1 MEKIILYVD
10 DAAYAREF
18 LAKLSP
24 AAVGTGARHWVLVAC
39 APRMTHRISKWVSH
53 SARENWRSK
62 WFAKV
67 QEQLLP
73 ALRLEGGQV
82 TPVLAKGPLAELT
95 QRLKLEHGAAQVIDA
110 RRPKIGVDLEPV
122 APDVPSPG
130 QSGWAVPGAVL
141 GMGALLVLANELSE

>member
-24 AAVGTGARHWVLVAC
+24 EAVGTGARHWVLVAC

-53 SARENWRSK
+53 SARENWRAK

-95 QRLKLEHGAAQVIDA
+95 QRLKLEHGAAQVVDA